1 MSGCTLSGGAL
12 GGIVKMKPEITY
24 NNNRSYPNGK
34 KAPDGIEIRFG
45 AVRPTVEVREML
57 KAHGFQFS
65 EKQTLWYALDKEK
78 SRELAK
84 YLSENEIEADDTQY
98 IKKHFWAKVSSKEFY
113 DKLTNYTEFMLGT
126 EPKRFFRSKK
136 QLQGAVPDFTS
147 YLYNGM
153 LRFKKFYNEAIDEES
168 QETGPEDNDSEEAA
182 SEGGEQDNNKPNRPV
197 TKPTANTSINKE
209 LAEKL
214 RSLADAMQKQIS
226 AKIDSGISRQNPTA
240 RRMRIAASM
249 RQEGYKLQ
257 ATQRLLYALSDAY
270 DTGEI
275 EKFERLKRIGTKSQA
290 ELLNRY
296 TDKFGNKEDDKYL
309 QSTFNYNKSNFQQ
322 LGISSVFNWSLAI
335 SQRDELLHTYNP
347 GAVQQH
353 NQAQQKIQELEIKIK
368 GLKIPGFF
376 PTPKDLVRQ
385 LVLMADIRE
394 EHRVLEPSAG
404 KGDILDGLKDHLGSS
419 EQLVA
424 CEINPTLREL
434 LELKGYTLL
443 QANFLEVKESFDR
456 IVMNPPFENGQD
468 VDHVQH
474 ALKLLKPN
482 GRVVAIMSEGVFF
495 RKFKKESEFR
505 ELLADK
511 NAFVSDP
518 IKGAFKNAFNQ
529 TGVSVRIVVVNK
541 DGTYP
546 DLDLEE
552 DEEFDE
558 DNHMVENETNQE
570 SPESSQEEE
579 NNDLLEL
586 EAEAE
591 LELLKMRVEAEKRQ
605 QGLSGL
611 PESKADKL
619 NYLRQLAKGL
629 PPFPDVWDF
638 K

>member
-1 MSGCTLSGGAL
+1 MNGCTLSGGAL

-24 NNNRSYPNGK
+24 NTNRFYPNGK

-65 EKQTLWYALDKEK
+65 EKQTLWYALDREK
-78 SRELAK
+78 SRELAN
-84 YLSENEIEADDTQY
+84 YLSENDIEADDTQY

-168 QETGPEDNDSEEAA
+168 EESEPQETDQDDNDGGNEETEN
-182 SEGGEQDNNKPNRPV
+182 SRPA
-197 TKPTANTSINKE
+197 TKPAANKHVNKE

-214 RSLADAMQKQIS
+214 RNLADAMQKQIS
-226 AKIDSGISRQNPTA
+226 AKINSGISQQRPTA

-249 RQEGYKLQ
+249 RQDGYRMQ
-257 ATQRLLYALSDAY
+257 ATQRLLYALASAHE
-270 DTGEI
+270 TGNI
-275 EKFERLKRIGTKSQA
+275 QQFERLKHIRTKSQA

-296 TDKFGNKEDDKYL
+296 TDTFGNKEDDKYL
-309 QSTFNYNKSNFQQ
+309 QSTFDYNKSNFQQ

-335 SQRDELLHTYNP
+335 SQRDELLHSYNP

-353 NQAQQKIQELEIKIK
+353 NQAQQKIQELEIQIK
-368 GLKIPGFF
+368 GMKIPGFF

-385 LVLMADIRE
+385 LVLMADIRQGN
-394 EHRVLEPSAG
+394 RVLEPSAG

-434 LELKGYTLL
+434 LELKGYTVL
-443 QANFLEVKESFDR
+443 QANFLEVQETFDR

-474 ALKLLKPN
+474 ALNLLKPD

-511 NAFVSDP
+511 NAFVSDT

-529 TGVSVRIVVVNK
+529 TGVNVRIVVVNK
-541 DGTYP
+541 DGSYP
-546 DLDLEE
+546 DLDLDEEEEFEE
-552 DEEFDE
+552 DTHMEEHETHHETPE
-558 DNHMVENETNQE
+558 D
-570 SPESSQEEE
+570 QEEE
-579 NNDLLEL
+579 NTDLLEL

-611 PESKADKL
+611 PENKADKL